1 MDGDAPP
8 RKVKM
13 KRNDKQRDAATL
25 PETLEEQK
33 PREKKRMRH
42 ENAETADA
50 PAPRVSAAKPA
61 KAAAAD
67 RPCLAALPA
76 DEQAA
81 ALLASY
87 VAECGSASF
96 IEEEAFKPECVLA
109 LSPKQPSLEA
119 RLKTATPKWKDTLAR
134 APPDVPTGSPVVLII
149 AGAALV
155 RVATLVSNT
164 QMTHLTLFLCSARH
178 RDHQGAA

>member
-8 RKVKM
+8 RKVQK
-13 KRNDKQRDAATL
+13 KRKDRQQDAATL
-25 PETLEEQK
+25 PETLEKQK
-33 PREKKRMRH
+33 PRAKKSRHH

-61 KAAAAD
+61 KAAAA
-67 RPCLAALPA
+67 RPRLAALSS

-87 VAECGSASF
+87 VAECGAASF
-96 IEEEAFKPECVLA
+96 IEEEAFKSECVLA
-109 LSPKQPSLEA
+109 FSPKQPSLEA
-119 RLKTATPKWKDTLAR
+119 KLKTATPKWKDTLAR
-134 APPDVPTGSPVVLII
+134 APHDVPTGSPVVLII

-155 RVATLVSNT
+155 RVATVVSNT
-164 QMTHLTLFLCSARH
+164 HMTQPTLFICSARH